1 MFFLLFF
8 LAYKGLIYSL
18 FFIVTTSS
26 AGDTVVPSMS
36 LLVVHL
42 NKTEIYIEK
51 PSCFLAFVKHKL
63 SSSSGMTHLSIVK
76 CINAL

>member
-1 MFFLLFF
+1 MFFCCCFF
-8 LAYKGLIYSL
+8 SL
-18 FFIVTTSS
+18 QRFNIFPFFIVTTSS

-51 PSCFLAFVKHKL
+51 TSCFLAFVKHKL